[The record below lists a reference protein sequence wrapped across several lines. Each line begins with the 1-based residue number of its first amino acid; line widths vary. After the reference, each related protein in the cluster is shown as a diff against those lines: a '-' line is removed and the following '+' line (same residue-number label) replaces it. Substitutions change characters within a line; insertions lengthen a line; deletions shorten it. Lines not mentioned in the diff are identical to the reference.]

1 MKISPLRQ
9 ELIPQVIDLMEL
21 GAPYIRPRTYSD
33 YWLYATLFSST
44 CPVATIDDRIAGAV
58 MAFRSQDNPDD
69 VYIQDV
75 MTHPSY
81 RQRGVSKFLIA
92 AVRDQAVSCGAK
104 RLYLTSEPENTAA
117 HAAWPAMG
125 FINQPSDYKVNDIW
139 VTADFKGPGKDRAV
153 YEHHLG

>member
-44 CPVATIDDRIAGAV
+44 CPVATIDDALAGAV

-81 RQRGVSKFLIA
+81 RQRGVSKSLIA
-92 AVRDQAVSCGAK
+92 AVRDQAVSWGAK
-104 RLYLTSEPENTAA
+104 RLYLTSEPENDAA

-139 VTADFKGPGKDRAV
+139 VTSDFKGPGKDRAV
-153 YEHHLG
+153 YEQHLT

>member
-44 CPVATIDDRIAGAV
+44 CPVATIDDALAGAV

-81 RQRGVSKFLIA
+81 RQQGISKALIA
-92 AVRDQAVSCGAK
+92 AVREQAVSWGID
-104 RLYLTSEPENTAA
+104 RLYLTSEPENTTA
-117 HAAWPAMG
+117 HATWPAMG
-125 FINQPSDYKVNDIW
+125 FINHPSDYKVNDIW

-153 YEHHLG
+153 YEHHL